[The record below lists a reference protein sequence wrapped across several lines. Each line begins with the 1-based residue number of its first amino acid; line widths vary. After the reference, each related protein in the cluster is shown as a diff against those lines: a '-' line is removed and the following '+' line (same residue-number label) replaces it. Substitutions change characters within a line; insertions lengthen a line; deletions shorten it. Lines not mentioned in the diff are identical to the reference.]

1 MQIKG
6 LPQVYEQYDT
16 TFEVENSQ
24 NSDGF
29 SVISSV
35 DQSTTSSRSN
45 SPPIQ
50 INNSQ
55 SKTDFLQE
63 LNYIN
68 VQRTEDDKSSIPKND
83 DQDESSIPK
92 NNDQAAIHTQNI
104 NVTHSSSTSQDG
116 QLTNSDNFSGEETG
130 SSSRANNSPTGLNDD
145 PSNYFD
151 DMTEILS
158 ELDKNQNEE
167 VQSPTTDQVDD
178 QFLKTTDK
186 SRTQENVDVDY
197 KKHIRAAIESH
208 KYYKNDPSINITYG
222 KDLSEY
228 IPGLYRLLDLCKDDG
243 SNGLGI

>member
-6 LPQVYEQYDT
+6 LPQVYEQY
-16 TFEVENSQ
+16 VENSQ

-55 SKTDFLQE
+55 STNDFLQQE
-63 LNYIN
+63 LSYIN
-68 VQRTEDDKSSIPKND
+68 ERTEDDKNSIPKND
-83 DQDESSIPK
+83 DQDESSIPKNNYQNDVSSIPK

-104 NVTHSSSTSQDG
+104 NVTHFSSTSQDG
-116 QLTNSDNFSGEETG
+116 QFTN
-130 SSSRANNSPTGLNDD
+130 SSRANNSPPAGLNDD

-158 ELDKNQNEE
+158 ELDKNQNEK
-167 VQSPTTDQVDD
+167 VQSPTTDQAVD
-178 QFLKTTDK
+178 QFLNITDK

-243 SNGLGI
+243 SIGLGI